1 MKIAISSSGKSL
13 VSPLDPR
20 FGRCAYFLIV
30 DPADMLYEAFEN
42 QSAAQSG
49 GAGIQAAQFLANKNV
64 SAVITGHVGPNAV
77 QTLTA
82 AGIEVFAEQQGNI
95 EQVVEKYKRGRL
107 KSTIQSTVYSHFG
120 MGSGA
125 ASTERVASGKTPAG
139 GRGMRQGGGFG
150 MGRGSGRGMGRGG
163 GMRQGQSGGSGR
175 GMGRGGIRRG

>member
-30 DPADMLYEAFEN
+30 DPADMRYEAFEN

-49 GAGIQAAQFLANKNV
+49 GAGIQAAQFLADTNV

-82 AGIEVFAEQQGNI
+82 AGIEIFAEQQGTI
-95 EQVVEKYKRGRL
+95 KQVVEKYKFGHL
-107 KSTIQSTVYSHFG
+107 KSTTQSSVDSHFG
-120 MGSGA
+120 VGSDA
-125 ASTERVASGKTPAG
+125 ASTGRVAPGKTQAG
-139 GRGMRQGGGFG
+139 GRGMRQGSGFG

-163 GMRQGQSGGSGR
+163 
-175 GMGRGGIRRG
+175 IRRG